1 MRFAGSLAVVFALTS
16 CTSSTDPKVPGAAD
30 VFGSVLQASGSPL
43 TGRIVAISC
52 PDGQILRKVTTDS
65 DGRYETSLAISAA
78 IMASTG
84 GHVTC
89 EFGAPD
95 SVNARI
101 HAQAVVNFFPDGL
114 PHPLQ
119 IVNLKEGQ

>member
-1 MRFAGSLAVVFALTS
+1 MRFVASLAVVTALTS
-16 CTSSTDPKVPGAAD
+16 CTSSTGPKVPGAAD
-30 VFGSVLQASGSPL
+30 VFGSVLQASGRPL
-43 TGRIVAISC
+43 AGRIVAISC
-52 PDGQILRKVTTDS
+52 PDGQILMKVTTDG
-65 DGRYETSLAISAA
+65 DGRYGTPLAISASLL
-78 IMASTG
+78 ASTG

-101 HAQAVVNFFPDGL
+101 HAQAVVNFFPEGL